1 MRQLNYSYFNQVI
14 ELLSDIT
21 IYLKKTRC
29 LLLENFQI
37 LLIIR
42 HMITTNVQKINLMF
56 SQGNNTMMAKLQNE
70 TE

>member
-1 MRQLNYSYFNQVI
+1 MRQLNYSYFNQFI
-14 ELLSDIT
+14 ELLSDIR

-42 HMITTNVQKINLMF
+42 HVITTNVQKINLVF
-56 SQGNNTMMAKLQNE
+56 SQGNNTMMAKLQDE
-70 TE
+70 TQ